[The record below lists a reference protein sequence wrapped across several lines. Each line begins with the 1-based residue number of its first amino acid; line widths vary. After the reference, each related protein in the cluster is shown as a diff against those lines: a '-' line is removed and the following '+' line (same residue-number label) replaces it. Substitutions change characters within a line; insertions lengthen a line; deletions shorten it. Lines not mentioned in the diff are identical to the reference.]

1 GRLAGGSRRWG
12 GRRGAL
18 RIRWC
23 RRGATE
29 FLLAIL
35 CGLFASTERR
45 AGCLISGGTRRCAVG
60 GPWILLLRGG
70 GGRLGIRVP
79 VGARRDAWRVRRGF
93 GRGGRCR
100 RTVLLLLCG
109 GGRGRGG
116 DFAGRRALAIW
127 FPDARGRRRPRA
139 RWRRCF
145 PDALLVRRTRAD
157 GARRESAFRFRRRPC
172 VLRWLRFAWLGV
184 PGGCGCARL
193 RGSVR

>member
-100 RTVLLLLCG
+100 RTLLLLLCG
-109 GGRGRGG
+109 SGRSRAPWRLGTRRPALIDYAGRRLRLAGAGLAGGRIPVGARGRGG

-127 FPDARGRRRPRA
+127 FPDARGRRRHRA

-145 PDALLVRRTRAD
+145 PDAL
-157 GARRESAFRFRRRPC
+157 
-172 VLRWLRFAWLGV
+172 
-184 PGGCGCARL
+184 
-193 RGSVR
+193 